1 MVKQSNLTDKL
12 TKPPRKEETKKMVST
27 KEIKTNK
34 QGDNLYIKNINEDK
48 LNMSISTNNL
58 VKLNKQNECL
68 DPINI
73 KEEMTKMNLST
84 NQIQTGY
91 KNQMFYEK
99 EYPVIMENLVSNNNW
114 LNNYNKLDDYIFRKS
129 LTKKNEK
136 VEINCNEISINEYNG
151 EIIIKDELCVKE
163 NSLKDDNTINKQDE
177 IESKN
182 LIKENDYC
190 FIKDMLEEIK
200 LLQYSTVFE
209 EMEINNLEKL
219 FSKWNVE
226 L

>member
-1 MVKQSNLTDKL
+1 
-12 TKPPRKEETKKMVST
+12 MVST

-48 LNMSISTNNL
+48 LNMSISTNNI

-219 FSKWNVE
+219 FSK
-226 L
+226 

>member
-48 LNMSISTNNL
+48 LNMSISTNNI

-84 NQIQTGY
+84 N
-91 KNQMFYEK
+91 K
-99 EYPVIMENLVSNNNW
+99 
-114 LNNYNKLDDYIFRKS
+114 
-129 LTKKNEK
+129 
-136 VEINCNEISINEYNG
+136 
-151 EIIIKDELCVKE
+151 
-163 NSLKDDNTINKQDE
+163 
-177 IESKN
+177 
-182 LIKENDYC
+182 
-190 FIKDMLEEIK
+190 
-200 LLQYSTVFE
+200 
-209 EMEINNLEKL
+209 
-219 FSKWNVE
+219 
-226 L
+226 

>member
-1 MVKQSNLTDKL
+1 
-12 TKPPRKEETKKMVST
+12 MVST

-48 LNMSISTNNL
+48 LNMSISTNNI

-163 NSLKDDNTINKQDE
+163 NSLKDDNRINKQDE

-219 FSKWNVE
+219 FSK
-226 L
+226 